1 MKHIKISIP
10 FYICF
15 IVFFLIGKFKLFIVL
30 TSITLFHELGH
41 ILMGILFKYK
51 IEKVIVLP
59 LGSLTIFNTKINNK
73 LYKELLVTILGPL
86 FQVILLFILTKYNKY
101 NIYLLIFNL
110 LPIYPLDGY
119 KILMILLY
127 NIIPFKITNYLG
139 LVISIILLVILF
151 ILRPNSIIIYLIFI
165 VYLYQIYKEYK
176 NTPYIFNKY
185 LFERYLYKIKYPNNK
200 DIKGIKLNKMYKYK
214 THTFYNKNKIFK
226 EEEILSKMFDN
237 H

>member
-1 MKHIKISIP
+1 MG
-10 FYICF
+10 
-15 IVFFLIGKFKLFIVL
+15 LIL
-30 TSITLFHELGH
+30 
-41 ILMGILFKYK
+41 KYK
-51 IEKVIVLP
+51 IEKVIILP

-73 LYKELLVTILGPL
+73 LYKELLVTIMGPI

-101 NIYLLIFNL
+101 NIYLLLFNL

-119 KILMILLY
+119 KLFCILLY
-127 NIIPFKITNYLG
+127 KILPYKVTNYISLI
-139 LVISIILLVILF
+139 ISIILLVTLF

-165 VYLYQIYKEYK
+165 IYLYQIYKEYK

-185 LFERYLYKIKYPNNK
+185 LFERYLYKIKYKNNK

-214 THTFYNKNKIFK
+214 THTFYTKNKIFK
-226 EEEILSKMFDN
+226 EEEILTKMFDN

>member
-51 IEKVIVLP
+51 IEKVIILP

-73 LYKELLVTILGPL
+73 LYKELLVTIMGPI

-139 LVISIILLVILF
+139 LIISIILLVTLF

-165 VYLYQIYKEYK
+165 IYLYQIYKEYK

>member
-1 MKHIKISIP
+1 
-10 FYICF
+10 
-15 IVFFLIGKFKLFIVL
+15 
-30 TSITLFHELGH
+30 
-41 ILMGILFKYK
+41 MGILFKYK
-51 IEKVIVLP
+51 IEKVIILP

-73 LYKELLVTILGPL
+73 LYKELLVTIMGPI

-101 NIYLLIFNL
+101 NIYLLLFNL

-139 LVISIILLVILF
+139 LVISIILLVTLF

-165 VYLYQIYKEYK
+165 IYLYQIYKEYK

-185 LFERYLYKIKYPNNK
+185 LFERYLYKIKYLNNK